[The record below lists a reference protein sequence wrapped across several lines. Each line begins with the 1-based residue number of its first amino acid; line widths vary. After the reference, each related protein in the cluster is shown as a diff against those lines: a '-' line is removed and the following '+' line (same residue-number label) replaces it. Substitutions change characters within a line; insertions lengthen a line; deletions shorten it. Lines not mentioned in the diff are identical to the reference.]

1 MTNTH
6 LLIMVLVAAVCTFA
20 TRLFPF
26 ALFGGKKQVP
36 KFVQYLGNVLPVAI
50 LGILIVYCLKD
61 FEQGN
66 VNYIVPQLIAVALTA
81 GMHLWR
87 KNTLCDKNTK
97 YKNDRTGNGAVILFS
112 LSVVFTPQREQS
124 DSHDPTL
131 YGSDPN

>member
-6 LLIMVLVAAVCTFA
+6 LLIMVLVAGACTFA

-81 GMHLWR
+81 GVQSAAQKHPPEHRRGHHRLYAPDP
-87 KNTLCDKNTK
+87 LCVCVTK
-97 YKNDRTGNGAVILFS
+97 TKMTAPGMVRSFFISIIF
-112 LSVVFTPQREQS
+112 
-124 DSHDPTL
+124 
-131 YGSDPN
+131 

>member
-6 LLIMVLVAAVCTFA
+6 LLIMVLVAGACTFA

-61 FEQGN
+61 FDYTSRD
-66 VNYIVPQLIAVALTA
+66 VWPS
-81 GMHLWR
+81 R
-87 KNTLCDKNTK
+87 CDKPSARSSK
-97 YKNDRTGNGAVILFS
+97 SR
-112 LSVVFTPQREQS
+112 PQ
-124 DSHDPTL
+124 
-131 YGSDPN
+131 

>member
-81 GMHLWR
+81 GVHLWR
-87 KNTLCDKNTK
+87 KNTLLMKKKQNV
-97 YKNDRTGNGAVILFS
+97 NGAVILFS
-112 LSVVFTPQREQS
+112 LSEVFTPWRGQS

-131 YGSDPN
+131 YGSDLN